1 MSFIKEIFKVEKPVI
16 GMVHL
21 APLPGSPSYRPDFGL
36 DKILKRALN
45 DAEALVKGGVDGIL
59 ISNEGDAPYLFR
71 VGPETVAV
79 MTFMVTKISSEH
91 SIPFGV
97 DVLWDP
103 YATIAVAK
111 ATGAHFVRTLLVGV
125 HASDIGL
132 INTEC
137 AKVLRYKRAIDAD
150 NVKVFVYLNPEFA
163 TPLSQRPLELVAKAV
178 AFMSIADAL
187 CISGPMTGM
196 PTRVKDLKAVK
207 SAVPHM
213 PVIINTG
220 ANKENIKDLLPYAD
234 GVIVGT
240 SLKKG
245 GITWNPVDINRV
257 KEFMEVVNT
266 LR

>member
-1 MSFIKEIFKVEKPVI
+1 MWIKEIFKVEKPVI

-21 APLPGSPSYRPDFGL
+21 APLPGSPHYNLNL
-36 DKILKRALN
+36 DKILERALR

-59 ISNEGDAPYLFR
+59 ISNEGDAPYLFQ
-71 VGPETVAV
+71 VGPETVAS
-79 MTFMVTKISSEH
+79 MTYLVTKITSEY

-111 ATGAHFVRTLLVGV
+111 ATGAKFFRTILVGV
-125 HASDIGL
+125 HASDLGL

-137 AKVLRYKRAIDAD
+137 AKVLRYKRAIDAAHI
-150 NVKVFVYLNPEFA
+150 KTFVYLNPEFG
-163 TPLSQRPLELVAKAV
+163 TSLSQRPLELVAKAV

-196 PTRVKDLKAVK
+196 PTRVEDLKIVK
-207 SAVPHM
+207 KAVPHM

-220 ANKENIKDLLPYAD
+220 ANKFNIRELLLHAD

-240 SLKKG
+240 SLKKD